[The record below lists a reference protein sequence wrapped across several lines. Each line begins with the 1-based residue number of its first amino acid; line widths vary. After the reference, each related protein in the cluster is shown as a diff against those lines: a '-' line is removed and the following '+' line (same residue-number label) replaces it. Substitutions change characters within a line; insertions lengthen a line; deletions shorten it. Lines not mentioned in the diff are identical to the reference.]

1 MALQH
6 HLNVTSPDLDPAM
19 IARASA
25 HRVRGDRRVFLVGD
39 VAALPSPTGTFDLVV
54 STLSLHHGADPTA
67 GLGEIGCVLHPGGQA
82 LVWNVRP
89 GACPATPMR
98 LPPSHTRRARRCAWW
113 RQPPKSLFPPYAVA
127 SAQTTD
133 VKM

>member
-6 HLNVTSPDLDPAM
+6 HLTVTSPDLDPAM

-25 HRVRGDRRVFLVGD
+25 HRVRGDRRVFLVGA
-39 VAALPSPTGTFDLVV
+39 VPALPSPTGTFDLVV

-67 GLGEIGCVLHPGGQA
+67 GLAEIGCVLHPGGQA

-89 GACPATPMR
+89 GGVPCHADAPDPVAHVQGTALRVVAAAPEE
-98 LPPSHTRRARRCAWW
+98 P
-113 RQPPKSLFPPYAVA
+113 A
-127 SAQTTD
+127 SAPRRLFHAD
-133 VKM
+133 D